1 MNGESAHP
9 RSWLDEV
16 AAFAATAF
24 CSFAMA
30 AVTPDE
36 VAQLG
41 GPLTP
46 LGAERS
52 GNVEGSI
59 PEWTGGITKS
69 PSCFKGR
76 VMCDPFSADKPLFE
90 ITATNMHQHAERLS
104 PGLVAML
111 EKYPKFRIPVYETR
125 RTAAFPQKVYDFTR
139 QNAAR
144 TELVESGFGMKN
156 LTAGGIPFPMPKSG
170 LEAIWNHIVRYRGD
184 SVARRAA
191 QITPQPNGAFTP
203 IIFNDQIAYRAGL
216 SDLPA
221 GADDNV
227 LFYFKQRIVS
237 PSRLAGTVV
246 LVHETID
253 QVKEP
258 RSAWVYN
265 AGQRRVRRA
274 PQLSYD
280 GPGTASDGL
289 RTADNLDLYNGSPD
303 RYEWSLVGKQEM
315 YIPYNSYKAED
326 PTLKY
331 ADIIRAGHVEPSAT
345 RYELHRVWVVDATLR
360 SGTRHIYA
368 KRRFYID
375 EDSWQIAMADLYDTR
390 GNLWR
395 VQQAYGMQYYN
406 VPAFFYAFEAIYDL
420 NSARYLV
427 TGLKNEETTGFV
439 FNQTMSKQDF
449 NPAELRTSGVR

>member
-1 MNGESAHP
+1 MKGESVYP
-9 RSWLDEV
+9 RSLMKG
-16 AAFAATAF
+16 AAALAAALF
-24 CSFAMA
+24 CSAALA
-30 AVTPDE
+30 AVTPE
-36 VAQLG
+36 EAAQLEG
-41 GPLTP
+41 RLSP
-46 LGAERS
+46 LGAERA

-59 PEWTGGITKS
+59 PEWTGGITKA
-69 PSCFKGR
+69 PACYKGQF
-76 VMCDPFSADKPLFE
+76 MCDPFPGDKPLFE
-90 ITATNMHQHAERLS
+90 ITATNMHQHTERLS
-104 PGLVAML
+104 PGLIAML
-111 EKYPKFRIPVYETR
+111 EKYPTFKIPVYETR
-125 RTAAFPQKVYDFTR
+125 RTAAFPQKVYDLTR
-139 QNAAR
+139 QNATR
-144 TELVESGFGMKN
+144 TELVESGYGMRD
-156 LTAGGIPFPMPKSG
+156 LAAAGIPFPVPKNG
-170 LEAIWNHIVRYRGD
+170 LEAVWNHIVRYRGD

-216 SDLPA
+216 TDLPA
-221 GADDNV
+221 GADENV
-227 LFYFKQRIVS
+227 LFYFKQRIIS

-289 RTADNLDLYNGSPD
+289 RTADNLDMYNGSPD
-303 RYEWSLVGKQEM
+303 RYEWTLVGKQEM

-326 PTLKY
+326 PSLKY
-331 ADIIRAGHVEPSAT
+331 SDIIRAGHVEPSVT
-345 RYELHRVWVVDATLR
+345 RYELHRVWVVDATLK
-360 SGTRHIYA
+360 STTRHIYA

-375 EDSWQIAMADLYDTR
+375 EDSWQAAMIDLYDAR

-427 TGLKNEETTGFV
+427 TGLKNEETSGFV
-439 FNQTMSKQDF
+439 FNKPMSKQDF
-449 NPAELRTSGVR
+449 NPNELRSSGVR